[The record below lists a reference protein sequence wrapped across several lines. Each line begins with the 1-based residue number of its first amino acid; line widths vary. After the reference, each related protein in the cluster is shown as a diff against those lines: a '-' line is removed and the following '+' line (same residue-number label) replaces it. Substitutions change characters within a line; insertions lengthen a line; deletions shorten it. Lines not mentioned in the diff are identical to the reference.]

1 MILSV
6 HQPQYIPWLGYFDKI
21 ANSDAFV
28 FLDQVQYKEREFQNR
43 NKIRTDRG
51 GLWLTVPVISKGLGR
66 QRISDVLIDNE
77 IDWHKQHLLSLKNY
91 YGRAVY
97 FKDHLQFFEGLYGR
111 QWGKLSE
118 LNVYI
123 IDYLLD
129 ELAIKTPV
137 YFESKLDITQSKT
150 DRVIEI
156 CRKMNA
162 DTYLSGAGG
171 KEYLEE
177 EKFAKAGIKLA
188 YQDFKHPVY
197 RQQFMKE
204 KGDFLPL
211 MSALDLLFNEG
222 PNSRSILNIGGRKA

>member
-1 MILSV
+1 MIISV

-43 NKIRTDRG
+43 NKIRTDRD

-77 IDWHKQHLLSLKNY
+77 IDWRKQHLLSLKNY
-91 YGRAVY
+91 YGRAGY
-97 FKDHLQFFEGLYGR
+97 FKDHLQFLEGLYGR

-137 YFESKLDITQSKT
+137 YFESKLDITQAKT

-162 DTYLSGAGG
+162 DTYLSGMGG